1 MDKWL
6 TINLN
11 VHNVLEELKSLEQEQ
26 AMLQNMLNDD
36 KISHEEFQHQIDY
49 LLKSYATCLNN
60 LNQLKAESE
69 QLKAVLGI
77 E

>member
-6 TINLN
+6 KINLN
-11 VHNVLEELKSLEQEQ
+11 VHNALEELKSLEQEQ
-26 AMLQNMLNDD
+26 SLLQNMLDDD
-36 KISHEEFQHQIDY
+36 KISQEEFQLRIDY

-60 LNQLKAESE
+60 LNQLKSESE

-77 E
+77 K